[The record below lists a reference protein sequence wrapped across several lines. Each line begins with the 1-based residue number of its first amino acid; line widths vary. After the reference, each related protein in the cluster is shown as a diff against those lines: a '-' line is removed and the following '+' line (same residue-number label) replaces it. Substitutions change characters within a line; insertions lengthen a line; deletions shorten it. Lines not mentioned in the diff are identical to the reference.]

1 MNIIKLKDI
10 QGSEYFNE
18 SLKGRYA
25 FLVRGV
31 YVYPMDGVP
40 RGITVDDYWRMER
53 DLTPEDIER
62 GTDVNTLSDYVDHVR
77 TSSLND
83 ISLFQ
88 SANNL
93 VFNELTIS
101 ELKVFRGWLADA
113 LSKNT
118 TYVEHYDKSG
128 RLEVM
133 LNYYAHDMLDD
144 TLKNLSQ
151 FSSTQVAQLI
161 THSSCGCSSNTV
173 VGTNGTYT
181 NLCDPVMI
189 YRQGI
194 YNYMTTVFS
203 DIEYWSNQIDVV
215 SHMIPYIEGILR
227 ADLPLTSIT
236 INEKYIDCTCTNI
249 DYNEQSRM
257 RDILKRLIQALEYI
271 RDDKISGNKN
281 YITSALSDWS
291 RYLYEHMYWM

>member
-10 QGSEYFNE
+10 QGSDYFNE

-53 DLTPEDIER
+53 DLTPKDIER
-62 GTDVNTLSDYVDHVR
+62 GIDVNTLSNYVDQVR

-101 ELKVFRGWLADA
+101 ELKVFRSWLAGV

-118 TYVEHYDKSG
+118 TYIEHYDKSG

-133 LNYYAHDMLDD
+133 LNYYAHDMLDS

-203 DIEYWSNQIDVV
+203 DIEYWSNQLDVV
-215 SHMIPYIEGILR
+215 SHMIPYIEGILK

-236 INEKYIDCTCTNI
+236 TNEKYIDCTCTNI

-291 RYLYEHMYWM
+291 RYLYERMYWI